1 MGNPL
6 ENLSI
11 FLGFWKFW
19 GDISFANAQSLGT
32 GQVLQYKRSH
42 NQLQVTGI
50 KH

>member
-11 FLGFWKFW
+11 FLAFWKFW
-19 GDISFANAQSLGT
+19 GDISFANAQSSGT
-32 GQVLQYKRSH
+32 GQVLQHKGS
-42 NQLQVTGI
+42 QLQVTGI